1 MIPAKGL
8 YGLKKDSDEFFRN
21 SASKSSNAVFVCRP
35 KEKYFETK
43 YPPLFFSESGKRYSA
58 NASCWALVDRC
69 VILDMLGYRLDL
81 RRLSVAWEPMSSV
94 GIAVRTIDPT
104 SPVDRRGVVA

>member
-1 MIPAKGL
+1 MTNVSVCFTSL
-8 YGLKKDSDEFFRN
+8 QNYTWSTSTLF
-21 SASKSSNAVFVCRP
+21 ASK
-35 KEKYFETK
+35 
-43 YPPLFFSESGKRYSA
+43 
-58 NASCWALVDRC
+58 CWALVDRC

-104 SPVDRRGVVA
+104 SPVDRRCVVA

>member
-35 KEKYFETK
+35 KKKYFETK

-58 NASCWALVDRC
+58 NASYFKTFVLFTGLW
-69 VILDMLGYRLDL
+69 
-81 RRLSVAWEPMSSV
+81 
-94 GIAVRTIDPT
+94 
-104 SPVDRRGVVA
+104 

>member
-21 SASKSSNAVFVCRP
+21 SAPKSSNAVFVCRP
-35 KEKYFETK
+35 KKKYFETK

-58 NASCWALVDRC
+58 NASGRAIC
-69 VILDMLGYRLDL
+69 VVL
-81 RRLSVAWEPMSSV
+81 
-94 GIAVRTIDPT
+94 
-104 SPVDRRGVVA
+104 